1 MNLLSTFLIR
11 VITRRTRKEQ
21 SAHAQQRFIR
31 IVKTTGASA
40 IGRVIGIFT
49 SLISVPL
56 TFRYLGAER
65 YGIWMILISL
75 ISVLGFID
83 FGIGNGLI
91 NAVAEAYGRDD
102 RARAQQA
109 VSSAVLLMVVLSAAF
124 SVLGATAYPCLPW
137 TRLLHG
143 ATDEAVAE
151 GKRAFLLMFCWFVL
165 NIPLSLVTRVLA
177 GLQRTYTAQIVVALG
192 NIESLVA
199 LLTVIAMHGGLPA
212 LVLASISGV
221 VLATAVNIWLLLRNF
236 FWLMPSLRA
245 CQAASVSKM
254 MRLGAM
260 FFVLQC
266 CFAIAYT
273 SDNLVIA
280 QVLGPA
286 AVAAFAIPQKLFSS
300 VDMVVNMGIAPLWPA
315 YGEALARGDIAWVR
329 KAFWGSLGLTLVLTL
344 PLCTALAFAG
354 PWILRVAAGRS
365 LRAPLTLMIV
375 LGAWGIVSALS
386 TAVATMLNGTGVVR
400 PQTLVVVFAS
410 VCNLGLSIVLTRR
423 LGVVG
428 VCLGS
433 ILTQVFITWPF
444 YCVMIPRLLRT
455 WRTLPAAV
463 PA

>member
-1 MNLLSTFLIR
+1 MNASINLPFRGMNRSTQP
-11 VITRRTRKEQ
+11 EQ
-21 SAHAQQRFIR
+21 SAHAQQRFNR

-40 IGRVIGIFT
+40 IARTIGIFT

-56 TFRYLGAER
+56 TFRYLGTER
-65 YGIWMILISL
+65 YGIWMILISF
-75 ISVLGFID
+75 ISVLAFVD

-102 RARAQQA
+102 RVRAQQA
-109 VSSAVLLMVVLSAAF
+109 VSSAVLLMVALAACF
-124 SVLGATAYPCLPW
+124 GAVGAVAYPWLPW

-143 ATDEAVAE
+143 ATIEAVAE
-151 GKRAFLLMFCWFVL
+151 GRSAFLVMYCWFVL
-165 NIPLSLVTRVLA
+165 SLPLSLVTRVLA

-192 NIESLVA
+192 NIASLVA

-221 VLATAVNIWLLLRNF
+221 ILATAANISLLLRDF
-236 FWLMPSLRA
+236 SWLTPSFAA
-245 CQAASVSKM
+245 CHAASVSKM
-254 MRLGAM
+254 MRLGAT

-266 CFAIAYT
+266 CFAAAYT

-286 AVAAFAIPQKLFSS
+286 TVAAFAIPQKLFSS
-300 VDMVVNMGIAPLWPA
+300 VDMVVNLGIAPLWPA
-315 YGEALARGDIAWVR
+315 YGEALARGDLAWVR

-344 PLCTALAFAG
+344 PLCTALAFGG
-354 PWILRVAAGRS
+354 PWILRVAAGRT
-365 LRAPLTLMIV
+365 LRVPLTLMIA
-375 LGAWGIVSALS
+375 LGVWGVVSALS
-386 TAVATMLNGTGVVR
+386 NAVATMLNGTGVVK

-410 VCNLGLSIVLTRR
+410 LCNLCLSIILTRR

-433 ILTQVFITWPF
+433 ILTQVLITWPF
-444 YCVMIPRLLRT
+444 YCVMIPRLLRS
-455 WRTLPAAV
+455 WRTLPAPV

>member
-1 MNLLSTFLIR
+1 MRLMRPQTQPG
-11 VITRRTRKEQ
+11 Q
-21 SAHAQQRFIR
+21 SAHAQQRFTR

-40 IGRVIGIFT
+40 IGRAIGVFT

-56 TFRYLGAER
+56 TYRYLGAER
-65 YGIWMILISL
+65 YGIWVILISF

-109 VSSAVLLMVVLSAAF
+109 VSSAVLLMGSLAACF
-124 SVLGATAYPCLPW
+124 GAVGAAAYPWLPW

-143 ATDEAVAE
+143 ATNKAVAE
-151 GKRAFLLMFCWFVL
+151 GRTAFLVMFCWFVL

-177 GLQRTYTAQIVVALG
+177 GLQRTYSAQIVVALG
-192 NIESLVA
+192 NIVSLIA
-199 LLTVIAMHGGLPA
+199 LLAVIAMHAALPA

-221 VLATAVNIWLLLRNF
+221 VLATTVNIFLLRRDF
-236 FWLMPSLRA
+236 PWLMPSLSA
-245 CQAASVSKM
+245 CQAVSINKM

-266 CFAIAYT
+266 CFAAAYT

-286 AVAAFAIPQKLFSS
+286 AVAAFVIPQKLFSS

-329 KAFWGSLGLTLVLTL
+329 KAFWSSLGLTLAITL

-354 PWILRVAAGRS
+354 PWLLRMAAGRT
-365 LRAPLTLMIV
+365 LRAPITLMIALAV
-375 LGAWGIVSALS
+375 WGVVSALS
-386 TAVATMLNGTGVVR
+386 TAVATMLNGTGVVK

-410 VCNLGLSIVLTRR
+410 ICNLGLSILLTRR

-433 ILTQVFITWPF
+433 ILTQVLITWPF
-444 YCVMIPRLLRT
+444 YCVMVPRLLRS
-455 WRTLPAAV
+455 WRTLPATVTA
-463 PA
+463 